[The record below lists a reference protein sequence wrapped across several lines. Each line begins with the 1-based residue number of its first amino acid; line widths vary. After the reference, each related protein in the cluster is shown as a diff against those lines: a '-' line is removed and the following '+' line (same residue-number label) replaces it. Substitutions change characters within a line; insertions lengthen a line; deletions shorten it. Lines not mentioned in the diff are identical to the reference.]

1 MKLKTL
7 TFIGPLFDAVE
18 SNCRCE
24 ILISETAKKNP
35 YISPKTSAAHK

>member
-18 SNCRCE
+18 SDCLCE
-24 ILISETAKKNP
+24 ILISKAAKKTI
-35 YISPKTSAAHK
+35 Y